1 MVINYP
7 ETTCCNYSRR
17 RVRNRKV
24 QTIKGV
30 DYVYEPYV
38 EWDPTKGCNVR
49 KRRYVGKMIGGKFV
63 ANKNY
68 ELAEKLRSRE
78 MTGPNEVYG
87 SSVQARLCGLTEF
100 LELIARKL
108 GVTDDL
114 EACFP
119 DKWKQILSL
128 AFYLGTEFTRPLN
141 RFHRWALTHEHP
153 AQDDI
158 VDEELIALFKGLD
171 ETRIKEFLRRQV
183 NRRIG
188 KNSTIYVHDLFLSL
202 QELAALIISG
212 ADSRE
217 WPRQKLLNLYSD
229 ASGLPCGYLASSRK
243 GSAERVQ
250 LDELSEQLAEFGIEK
265 PLIIAVDQLLQ
276 ENALN
281 WMLEQGWHFIVQ
293 RSDAAGFVHEIFGN
307 FELPLDAKHANGWH
321 WNERVQLYERTKV
334 WMCPVSN
341 AKPARNRHRRVWVHC
356 YYDPSVGETTDET
369 QQGRETVRTM
379 LGDYD
384 DVPRVYYHTFAGGL
398 ESKFGVRLLPNSF
411 AWSSVKNRGFYV
423 LLSNAKKDAFSA
435 LNAFRRQDFQYE
447 LFSNLCER
455 MYLRPFSYG
464 GSEPSTVLKTQL
476 FLQFLGLVLFEAT
489 RREHSKSGLWAQIN
503 HTNMLDELDT
513 IQRYTQSGK
522 GSTVSALTPCQKEI
536 YKKLGI
542 RVPGSVKAR

>member
-1 MVINYP
+1 M
-7 ETTCCNYSRR
+7 RL
-17 RVRNRKV
+17 RVTNRKV

-38 EWDPTKGCNVR
+38 EWDPQKGCNVR
-49 KRRYVGKMIGGKFV
+49 KRRYIGKMIEGKFV

-68 ELAEKLRSRE
+68 ELAEKLRSFERI
-78 MTGPNEVYG
+78 GPDEVYG

-100 LELIARKL
+100 LEILSRRL

-119 DKWKQILSL
+119 NKWRQILSL

-158 VDEELIALFKGLD
+158 DDEELIALFKGLD
-171 ETRIKEFLRRQV
+171 EARIKEFLLRQV
-183 NRRIG
+183 KRRAG
-188 KNSTIYVHDLFLSL
+188 RNTTIYVHDFFLSL

-212 ADSRE
+212 ADPRE
-217 WPRQKLLNLYSD
+217 RPRQKLLTLYSE
-229 ASGLPCGYLASSRK
+229 ASGLPCGYLACSRME
-243 GSAERVQ
+243 SAQPVQ
-250 LDELSEQLAEFGIEK
+250 LDALAGQLAEFGIEK
-265 PLIIAVDQLLQ
+265 PLIVATDHLL
-276 ENALN
+276 EDNALD
-281 WMLEQGWHFIVQ
+281 WMLEHGWHFIVQ
-293 RSDAAGFVHEIFGN
+293 RSDAACFVQETFGA
-307 FELPLDAKHANGWH
+307 FDLPVDADHANGWQ
-321 WNERVQLYERTKV
+321 WNERVGLYELTRV
-334 WMCPVSN
+334 WMYSVSN
-341 AKPARNRHRRVWVHC
+341 AGRTRNPHRRVWVHC
-356 YYDPSVGETTDET
+356 YYDPSVGETTAQT
-369 QQGRETVRTM
+369 QQGRESVRTM

-384 DVPRVYYHTFAGGL
+384 DIPRAYYHTFAGGL

-423 LLSNAKKDAFSA
+423 LLSNAKKEAFTA

-464 GSEPSTVLKTQL
+464 GSEPSSVLKAQL

-489 RREHSKSGLWAQIN
+489 RKEHSRSGLWAQIN
-503 HTNMLDELDT
+503 HTNLLDELDT
-513 IQRYTQSGK
+513 IQRYTKSGR
-522 GSTVSALTPCQKEI
+522 GSTVSTLTPYQKEI

-542 RVPGSVKAR
+542 RAPGSGKAR